1 MALIKMVQSMTQLL
15 QHPVDVFEQEI
26 QEHFTF
32 SGWRLVHRLESWL
45 ELHGVVTDRVSQ
57 CCGGSLRAEPLEE
70 IPSALAHS
78 SPEKQDVRS
87 DEDLEDS
94 GLSPST
100 VGHSG
105 ASGKD
110 GQQEL
115 SQNSECDS
123 SDMGGTRSETIEG
136 SEGLIGVGAS
146 QQSGKPCQE
155 SQPAVRPKKRRKSYR
170 SFLPERSGYPDIGFP
185 LFPLSKGFVKS
196 MRVVLQQYRATLTA
210 VGIPDHP
217 ENK

>member
-1 MALIKMVQSMTQLL
+1 MVQSMTQLL
-15 QHPVDVFEQEI
+15 QHPADVFEQEI
-26 QEHFTF
+26 REHFACN
-32 SGWRLVHRLESWL
+32 GWRLVHRLESWL
-45 ELHGVVTDRVSQ
+45 ELHGGVNDRVSQ

-78 SPEKQDVRS
+78 SPDKQEVRS
-87 DEDLEDS
+87 LEDLEDS

-100 VGHSG
+100 LGLSG

-123 SDMGGTRSETIEG
+123 SDVGGMRSETAEG
-136 SEGLIGVGAS
+136 SEGLFTS

-196 MRVVLQQYRATLTA
+196 MRSVLQQYRATMTA
-210 VGIPDHP
+210 AGIPEHH

>member
-1 MALIKMVQSMTQLL
+1 MALIKMVQSMTLLL
-15 QHPVDVFEQEI
+15 QQPVEVFQQEI
-26 QEHFTF
+26 CEHFACN
-32 SGWRLVHRLESWL
+32 GWRLVHRLESWL
-45 ELHGVVTDRVSQ
+45 DLDGAVTDRASR
-57 CCGGSLRAEPLEE
+57 CGVGSLHAEPLEE

-78 SPEKQDVRS
+78 SPSKQDVPS
-87 DEDLEDS
+87 EEELEDS

-100 VGHSG
+100 VGPSLPLG
-105 ASGKD
+105 SA
-110 GQQEL
+110 GQRDL
-115 SQNSECDS
+115 SQNSDFDS
-123 SDMGGTRSETIEG
+123 SVVGGAG
-136 SEGLIGVGAS
+136 SEMPEGFEGVSGFVTS
-146 QQSGKPCQE
+146 QSVKPCQE

-210 VGIPDHP
+210 AGVPEYP